1 MKKDIKFRDSSV
13 LNLILVFN
21 LLNFLKYRDISTLF
35 HNGRVTEWNV
45 PVKPANN
52 SVVEFVDTCIMLS

>member
-1 MKKDIKFRDSSV
+1 MKKYIKFLDSSV

-21 LLNFLKYRDISTLF
+21 ALNVLLKYRDKMKQAKRILTLV
-35 HNGRVTEWNV
+35 HTRRHSHEWNV

-52 SVVEFVDTCIMLS
+52 M